1 MNKTGYIG
9 DFRYDEMD
17 SSPQVAYRIT
27 REQVNLFTTMMIDV
41 FPVKKTSP
49 TWKTQYT
56 EQGNIILYFNKE
68 HFGLVDEMINQVL
81 SA

>member
-9 DFRYDEMD
+9 DYKYDEMD
-17 SSPQVAYRIT
+17 TLPQVAYRLT
-27 REQVNLFTTMMIDV
+27 REQVNLFTTMMVDV
-41 FPVKKTSP
+41 FPTVETRP

-68 HFGLVDEMINQVL
+68 HFRLVDEMINQVL

>member
-17 SSPQVAYRIT
+17 SSPQVAYRLT
-27 REQVNLFTTMMIDV
+27 REQVNLFTNIMTDV
-41 FPVKKTSP
+41 FPIEETRP